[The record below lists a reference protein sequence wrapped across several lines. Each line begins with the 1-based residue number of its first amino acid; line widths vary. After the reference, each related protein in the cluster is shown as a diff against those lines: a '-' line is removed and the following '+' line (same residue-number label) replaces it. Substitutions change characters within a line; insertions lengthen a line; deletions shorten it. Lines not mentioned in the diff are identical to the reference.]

1 MAYGPPEP
9 ATPATPA
16 VPPTPENTPWAIAVN
31 QAAQQGLLTPANIQA
46 AVDDPVLQLIA
57 QDQALK
63 KQQAAD
69 AAAAAQAQA
78 QAQADAQ
85 AKAQAEAQAKSTPTP
100 TPTPTTTN
108 PFVAS
113 TAPGSVGISYGQ
125 ASADL
130 IAQVQQQNPEL
141 ATALQNGTASVN
153 FDADTGIY
161 NLINT
166 TTGAPIGGDYQV
178 QVGTNGVGINIPTA
192 SGAVLQASVSTNQN
206 GAIAPVTSSQFYNA
220 GLNAGAGGFAGGG
233 ALLKDA
239 VTIGLAFA
247 LPIAGEAL
255 ASSLSASF
263 GFAIPTSVGTAMA
276 SIATNVA
283 QGQTLDNAIKNAGSS
298 LISQGIISQVGLD
311 GLTKT
316 ITQNATFANAINN
329 MAASVIATASKGGN
343 VNDFVN
349 NAIAAGGGSLLGD
362 TLQGQGVS
370 PSTATALGR
379 TIATTAV
386 TGSTTIGLSSGA
398 SVLGQTQAD
407 ANYVES
413 QLSPILDAPST
424 GPVTA
429 PRSSVN
435 AQLIYDATSAPN
447 IATAQEQATNAGYS
461 QFAFGG
467 QNYNITP
474 AGPTSEEINTS
485 LVQEVQNQ
493 LTFDASKAPDIATAQ
508 KQAQDAGYTQF
519 KFGGQNYNITPQG
532 PTSESI
538 LETIRQQNLFQ
549 AKGYTDPNVAA
560 KAALAADP
568 KATGFM
574 MDGVEYSINPP
585 TSTSSNVGVGSPLP
599 APSTIP
605 APQPYSTKVSAND
618 YAGQLGAIAQ
628 DLYNQTS
635 SASALPNFV
644 PNVQNI
650 VASYIQPVANQLQ
663 AAANDPSYSSSQ
675 LTEMLNKAA
684 QFLGATPF
692 SAALKL
698 ITYTGGIDPNE
709 QAKLDALTT
718 VGFVPPPS
726 VLPKVTPPP
735 STPAAP
741 PATPTPTPTE
751 PAPTVEPVT
760 PVEPKPT
767 VEPVEPSP
775 TPSQPKPTVEPVTPV
790 EPAIPS
796 EPSTPTIPPVV
807 IPPVTPTPTTTPV
820 EPKTPVEPT
829 VTPSPALP
837 NPYDPS
843 KFDPA
848 IPATYPTPQQDPNF
862 KPDNPQTWPGM
873 PSSPLPPGPSTQP
886 ATPSTPTQP
895 PLPGQAPSPGT
906 KPPPDQTPTPGP
918 APGPTP
924 GPTPAPSV
932 SPVPTTT
939 PSPTTEP
946 GVTPS
951 PGVSPTPTVTPSP
964 SVSPTT
970 TSPFAPPIFDPF
982 STTFP
987 QATTN
992 PLTSTSTT
1000 PLSPTLTPTPSASP
1014 AEPVINPKTPIP
1026 PVFPTSTP
1034 TLTGTDK
1041 STSPTASPVPT
1052 PTPTPS
1058 VTPSPTPTPTPT
1070 PVEINPLPSGKPDVL
1085 PITPTSVVTD
1095 YVKPKKV
1102 AGLPAPL
1109 QTPTGLTGITQGL
1122 GGTAG
1127 SVSVESGQPQQ
1138 AVWNIQSL
1146 KLKEDGTPDY
1156 GALSSA
1162 LGI

>member
-1 MAYGPPEP
+1 MAK
-9 ATPATPA
+9 ATPQQ
-16 VPPTPENTPWAIAVN
+16 I
-31 QAAQQGLLTPANIQA
+31 QAFVTANIDNPQA
-46 AVDDPVLQLIA
+46 I
-57 QDQALK
+57 
-63 KQQAAD
+63 AD
-69 AAAAAQAQA
+69 AAAQYGV
-78 QAQADAQ
+78 
-85 AKAQAEAQAKSTPTP
+85 STTDLATAMNVDVGTVNNFFSGANVAPPAPT
-100 TPTPTTTN
+100 
-108 PFVAS
+108 FVAG
-113 TAPGSVGISYGQ
+113 TAPGTVGVSYGQ
-125 ASADL
+125 ASGDL

-141 ATALQNGTASVN
+141 ATALQAGTASLN
-153 FDADTGIY
+153 DDANTGTY

-166 TTGAPIGGDYQV
+166 QTGLVIGGNYQV
-178 QVGTNGVGINIPTA
+178 QVNPSGVGINIPTA
-192 SGAVLQASVSTNQN
+192 SGAVVQASVTPDQS
-206 GAIAPVTSSQFYNA
+206 GAIAPVKASQVFNT
-220 GLNAGAGGFAGGG
+220 GLLAGAGGFAGG
-233 ALLKDA
+233 ADVAKDA
-239 VTIGLAFA
+239 VAIGLAYA
-247 LPIAGEAL
+247 LPIAGEYISASLSTAAFAVPTYVGTAL
-255 ASSLSASF
+255 ASISLN
-263 GFAIPTSVGTAMA
+263 I
-276 SIATNVA
+276 A
-283 QGQTLDNAIKNAGSS
+283 QGQTLEEAIKNAAPS
-298 LISQGIISQVGLD
+298 LISAGIIDQTGLSKLSVD
-311 GLTKT
+311 
-316 ITQNATFANAINN
+316 ITNNPQFQNAINN
-329 MAASVIATASKGGN
+329 MAGSIIATAAKGGTI
-343 VNDFVN
+343 NDVLT
-349 NAIAAGGGSLLGD
+349 NAAAAGGGTLLGD

-370 PSTATALGR
+370 PSTAIALGR

-386 TGSTTIGLSSGA
+386 TGSTTIGLSAGA

-407 ANYVES
+407 RNYVES
-413 QLSPILDAPST
+413 QLSPILDVPPS
-424 GPVTA
+424 GPITY
-429 PRSSVN
+429 PRSAIN

-461 QFAFGG
+461 QFTFGG

-485 LVQEVQNQ
+485 LVQEIQNQ
-493 LTFDASKAPDIATAQ
+493 LTYDASKAPDIATAQ

-574 MDGVEYSINPP
+574 MDGVEYSIKPP

-628 DLYNQTS
+628 DLYTQTS

-650 VASYIQPVANQLQ
+650 VSSYIQPVANQLQ

-820 EPKTPVEPT
+820 QPKTPESPT

-837 NPYDPS
+837 KPYDPS

-862 KPDNPQTWPGM
+862 KPDNPQPWPGM
-873 PSSPLPPGPSTQP
+873 PSSPLPPDPSTQP
-886 ATPSTPTQP
+886 ATPGTPTQP
-895 PLPGQAPSPGT
+895 PLPGQAPTPGT
-906 KPPPDQTPTPGP
+906 KPPPDKTPTPG
-918 APGPTP
+918 ATP

-951 PGVSPTPTVTPSP
+951 PGVSPAPTVTPSP

-970 TSPFAPPIFDPF
+970 TSPFAPPVFDPF

-987 QATTN
+987 KVTTN

-1026 PVFPTSTP
+1026 PVFPTSKP
-1034 TLTGTDK
+1034 PLTYTDK

-1102 AGLPAPL
+1102 AGLPASL